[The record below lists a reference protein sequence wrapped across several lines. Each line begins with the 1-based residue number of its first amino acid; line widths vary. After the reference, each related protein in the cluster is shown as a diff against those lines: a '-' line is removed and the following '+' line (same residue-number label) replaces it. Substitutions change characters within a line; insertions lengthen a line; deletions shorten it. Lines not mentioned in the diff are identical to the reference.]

1 MNKAHELLNQ
11 ASYIPT
17 AEQIATLT
25 EDEIPIALGKINT
38 LKEMHYDNFDIWDQ
52 LDKLETK
59 VHVQA
64 IKLRREGSSN
74 VG

>member
-1 MNKAHELLNQ
+1 MNKSHELLNQ

-17 AEQIATLT
+17 DEQIAALT
-25 EDEIPIALGKINT
+25 EEDIPIALGKIDS
-38 LKEMHYDNFDIWDQ
+38 LKEMHSDNYELWHQ
-52 LDKLETK
+52 LDALENK

-64 IKLRREGSSN
+64 IKLRRKGSSN